1 MLATVQRPD
10 MAGKPVHPDVYV
22 AEAIILNNIILYC
35 LILFKIKSFLK
46 EAS

>member
-22 AEAIILNNIILYC
+22 AEAVIL
-35 LILFKIKSFLK
+35 KK
-46 EAS
+46 